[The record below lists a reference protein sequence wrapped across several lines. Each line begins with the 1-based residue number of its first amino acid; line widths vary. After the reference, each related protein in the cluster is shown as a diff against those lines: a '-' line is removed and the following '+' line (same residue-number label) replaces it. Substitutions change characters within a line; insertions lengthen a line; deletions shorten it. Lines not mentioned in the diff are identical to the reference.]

1 MTRRE
6 QKTPVK
12 KFAVFFRS
20 YGIALGVIIGAIPVV
35 TRAGGLLPGYQAVR
49 DTLTFATSLL
59 SLLAIAFLFGFRRHI
74 GEAVFPVRPGSSIS
88 REQQKRRTKFGTAT
102 PVALAL
108 IAIFGL
114 VIYLV
119 SLNLS
124 IAEVA
129 GASGAKITKESM
141 EQILSGTSFVA
152 IPFLS
157 FICGSYTMMFI
168 GAATAFVWGGL
179 IEYTQGE
186 LGITDAQ
193 LMAKPYVLMS
203 RHDFKV
209 IDDTALPDSAPF
221 FYFEW
226 DPQSPEP
233 AAHVTGPL
241 CERHKRVL
249 KYEGKRGVAE
259 HAWVCVNPDKKN
271 DRHEFTLSHDSV
283 ALQHLARAKADAL
296 LQERLGHA

>member
-1 MTRRE
+1 MTRKE
-6 QKTPVK
+6 QTSVK

-20 YGIALGVIIGAIPVV
+20 YGIALGVIVGAIPVV

-102 PVALAL
+102 PVLLAVVAVL
-108 IAIFGL
+108 GL
-114 VIYLV
+114 VVYLV

-129 GASGAKITKESM
+129 GSRSELIKKDSM

-152 IPFLS
+152 IPFLG
-157 FICGSYTMMFI
+157 FICASYTMMFF

-193 LMAKPYVLMS
+193 LMARPYVLMS

-209 IDDTALPDSAPF
+209 VDDAALPDAAPF

-226 DPQSPEP
+226 DSQSAQPG
-233 AAHVTGPL
+233 AHVTGPL
-241 CERHKRVL
+241 CETHKRAL
-249 KYEGKRGVAE
+249 KYEGKRGVAQ
-259 HAWVCVNPDKKN
+259 HVWACVNPDKKK
-271 DRHEFTLSHDSV
+271 DRHEFTLSHDSIEM
-283 ALQHLARAKADAL
+283 QHISRVKADAL
-296 LQERLGHA
+296 LQERLAGA